1 MLFGLYY
8 YARILFPAMP
18 APIITRLKPGRI
30 IELLIIG
37 ISKYSYKLLNYT
49 LTAVAK
55 WIYTSL
61 PFLSFVFQTHR
72 RVFWG
77 RKLHLNVR
85 MPRQHLFMY
94 SFPSHA
100 NSFHQWP
107 PYDLSFVVVVA
118 LRAMALKISKRSR
131 DSKCYVSEPLIMSC
145 LDCAHNACQR
155 FRNVRVLRT
164 VRFIAL
170 VRNKLYERA
179 VCISGIGTR
188 YTMRVVV
195 DTDVLR
201 SCNSTLFCH

>member
-1 MLFGLYY
+1 MNIYFFALL
-8 YARILFPAMP
+8 
-18 APIITRLKPGRI
+18 
-30 IELLIIG
+30 ELCFSNSQEG
-37 ISKYSYKLLNYT
+37 
-49 LTAVAK
+49 
-55 WIYTSL
+55 
-61 PFLSFVFQTHR
+61 FL
-72 RVFWG
+72 G
-77 RKLHLNVR
+77 PKILHLNVR

-107 PYDLSFVVVVA
+107 SYDLSFVVVA

-188 YTMRVVV
+188 YTIRVVI